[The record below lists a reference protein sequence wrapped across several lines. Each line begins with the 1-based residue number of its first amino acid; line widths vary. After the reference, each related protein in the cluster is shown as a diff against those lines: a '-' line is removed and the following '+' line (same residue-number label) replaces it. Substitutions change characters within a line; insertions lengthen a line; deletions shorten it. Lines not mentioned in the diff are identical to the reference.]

1 MNWLLPTAK
10 ALNWLGVPYPYL
22 NYIICGGTS
31 ILTEIKFEV
40 TDRCN
45 LACTFCHQDFGA
57 MGGTTTLDMEVYE
70 RVLTAAKNENIRIV
84 RLTGGE
90 PLVLKSID
98 VFLRRAKDLG
108 FAVIVNTNGTAL
120 PEKRL
125 QALKGLVDC
134 VKISLPA
141 ADEDTMTRL
150 TGNKTTWRRKWQ
162 ALESLEKLGINTHIL
177 TVMTSDNIQQFDSF
191 IRLLEPH
198 PPIRWKLL
206 RAETQDGDRHPVSRD
221 DIRNLA
227 AHLSEVRTRKRWKD
241 LTLGLATPFCALEK
255 PSDAVKLFSGGRT
268 CGPVESLTV
277 TSQGELV
284 RCYSRRDGVDM
295 SKGLRKTNLELSLQD
310 FEQLPA
316 VCRNCPFVPLCR
328 GGCRC
333 DWSLVET
340 PFGSMDYLSDPTN
353 IDGGGAFANG
363 ACPSSGFAASCA
375 PAA

>member
-1 MNWLLPTAK
+1 MSWWLPTAK

-22 NYIICGGTS
+22 NFMICGSTS

-57 MGGTTTLDMEVYE
+57 KGGTTTLDMEVYE
-70 RVLTAAKNENIRIV
+70 RVLKAAKSEGIRVI

-90 PLVLKSID
+90 PLVLKHID

-141 ADEDTMTRL
+141 ADEETMTRL
-150 TGNKTTWRRKWQ
+150 TGNKITWRRKWD
-162 ALESLEKLGINTHIL
+162 ALERLEKLGINTHIL
-177 TVMTSDNIQQFDSF
+177 TVMTSENIRQFDRF
-191 IRLLEPH
+191 IGLLEPH
-198 PPIRWKLL
+198 PSIRWKPL
-206 RAETQDGDRHPVSRD
+206 RAETQEGDRHPVSRD
-221 DIRNLA
+221 DIRSMA
-227 AHLSEVRTRKRWKD
+227 AQLSEVRTRKRWKD
-241 LTLGLATPFCALEK
+241 LTLGLATPFCALEN
-255 PSDAVKLFSGGRT
+255 PSDAVELFGGGRG
-268 CGPVESLTV
+268 CGPGDSLTV
-277 TSQGELV
+277 TNQGNV
-284 RCYSRRDGVDM
+284 ARCYSRRDVVDA
-295 SKGLRKTNLELSLQD
+295 SKGLRKTSLELSLRD
-310 FEQLPA
+310 FEELPA

-333 DWSLVET
+333 DWSLVDT
-340 PFGSMDYLSDPTN
+340 PFGNMDYLADPSNVDRAGVFAIKDRPPTAPSDAEATYQ
-353 IDGGGAFANG
+353 
-363 ACPSSGFAASCA
+363 
-375 PAA
+375 